1 MKKIFALTL
10 KLIQIIVAL
19 AVVGA
24 LLYAFYSVMDF
35 ALRSILPSMSIS
47 VLSNFIVFSS
57 VIIILICRLNVKSKL
72 ENAVEEVDNSIK
84 ESEETKVESEKK
96 LSSIEESMNH
106 LSEEVDMIL
115 KQSEYNAQ
123 LVGKKI
129 AEDTEKS
136 LVVLKE
142 NTQKAID
149 NSHSLLRNDI
159 IRRASLA
166 SVEVAKSH
174 IIRELAQNNELHDR
188 LIDESIST
196 IEGIEL

>member
-1 MKKIFALTL
+1 MKKIFALML
-10 KLIQIIVAL
+10 KLIKVIGVL

-24 LLYAFYSVMDF
+24 LLYAFYYVMDF
-35 ALRSILPSMSIS
+35 ALRSILPSLSIS
-47 VLSNFIVFSS
+47 VLSNFIVFST

-106 LSEEVDMIL
+106 LSEEVDLII
-115 KQSEYNAQ
+115 KQSEDNAK
-123 LVGKKI
+123 LVGEKI

-142 NTQKAID
+142 NTQKVIEN
-149 NSHSLLRNDI
+149 NSNSLKNDI

-166 SVEVAKSH
+166 SVEVAKAH
-174 IIRELAQNNELHDR
+174 IIEELEHNPDLHER
-188 LIDESIST
+188 LIDESVNA
-196 IEGIEL
+196 IEGAEL